1 MNEKDEVLYRRFLDT
16 RNEADLTILFERHKD
31 ALTLFLYGYVHNME
45 DAEELMIDSFAE
57 VAAGRTIFAGRS
69 SFKTWLFAVARNLA
83 RMHLRRHRV
92 ETVPMDE
99 APEIAGDP
107 SVGPEQMLLKDE
119 RNRTLYQAMEQLD
132 EQARQVLSL
141 VYFEDMNY
149 DEVARVLGKTRRQTY
164 KLAERS
170 KEKLKKIMQ
179 DSV

>member
-83 RMHLRRHRV
+83 RMHLRRNRV
-92 ETVPMDE
+92 ETLSMDE

-107 SVGPEQMLLKDE
+107 SDGPEQMLLKDE
-119 RNRTLYQAMEQLD
+119 QNRTLYQAMEKLD
-132 EQARQVLSL
+132 DQARQVLSL

-164 KLAERS
+164 KIAERS

-179 DSV
+179 DGV